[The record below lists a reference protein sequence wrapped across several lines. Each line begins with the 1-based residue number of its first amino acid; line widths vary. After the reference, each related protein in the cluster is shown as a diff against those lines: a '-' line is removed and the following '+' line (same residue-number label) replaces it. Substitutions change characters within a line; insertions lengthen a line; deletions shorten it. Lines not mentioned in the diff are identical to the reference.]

1 MKKETEKEEKQ
12 SVNPEQYFVVS
23 ANVATAIQ
31 EYLGGRPL
39 KEVQGLFNA
48 FGQSETLKIFLQ
60 KNDLG

>member
-1 MKKETEKEEKQ
+1 MGKETEENQ
-12 SVNPEQYFVVS
+12 SVNPEQYFVVD

-48 FGQSETLKIFLQ
+48 FGKSENLKVFL
-60 KNDLG
+60 KNNKLD